1 MTTLIAIPA
10 MDTLPTVTAS
20 ALLALRQPHEARV
33 QFIIRAAV
41 DIARN
46 MLAAEAVRGGY
57 DRVLWI
63 DSDQT
68 FDPDLMERLSADLD
82 EGWDMVSGLYF
93 SRAYPVEPVIYKS
106 IDAEHRTAERYL
118 DYPRDAV
125 FEIAGCGMGACM
137 MRTEILAQ
145 MTEMPFSLMP
155 GVSEDLSFCARAN
168 RMGVKMACD
177 SRIKVGHY
185 GAFVYG
191 EQHYQHPE
199 G

>member
-20 ALLALRQPHEARV
+20 ALLALRQPHEARA
-33 QFIIRAAV
+33 QFVIRAAV
-41 DIARN
+41 DVARN

-82 EGWDMVSGLYF
+82 EGWDVVSGLYF

-106 IDAEHRTAERYL
+106 IDAEHRTAERYV

-137 MRTEILAQ
+137 MRTDVLAR
-145 MTEMPFSLMP
+145 MHELPFALMP
-155 GVSEDLSFCARAN
+155 GVSEDLSFCVRAQ
-168 RMGVKMACD
+168 RMGVRIACD
-177 SRIKVGHY
+177 SRVKVGHY
-185 GAFVYG
+185 GAMIYG
-191 EQHYQHPE
+191 EQHYNHPE

>member
-1 MTTLIAIPA
+1 MSILIAIPA
-10 MDTLPTVTAS
+10 MDTMPTVTAS
-20 ALLALRQPHEARV
+20 ALLALRQPCETRV

-46 MLAAEAVRGGY
+46 KLAAEAVRGGY
-57 DRVLWI
+57 DRVMWI

-82 EGWDMVSGLYF
+82 EGWDMVTALYM
-93 SRAYPVEPVIYKS
+93 SRALPVEPVIYKAR
-106 IDAEHRTAERYL
+106 DAEKRSAERYL
-118 DYPRDAV
+118 DYPRDSLFPISA
-125 FEIAGCGMGACM
+125 CGMGACM
-137 MRTEILAQ
+137 MRTDILAQ

-177 SRIKVGHY
+177 SRVKVGHY
-185 GAFVYG
+185 GAMIYG
-191 EQHYQHPE
+191 EQHYKHPE